1 MLQYLVI
8 SFSAERHKYYKHILK
23 SKTHPD
29 KYISMIIDGKDQ
41 HTMLLPKSSINS
53 KGLSNTWKIPTHVTG
68 VIVHGR
74 GAHTLYIDMNEV
86 SQGSNLTI
94 NMILQVLKK
103 YAEDVPPILYLQLD
117 NCGRENKNK
126 YVIGF
131 CCLLVELVL
140 LFRR

>member
-1 MLQYLVI
+1 MLQYLVF
-8 SFSAERHKYYKHILK
+8 SFSAERRKYYKHILK
-23 SKTHPD
+23 AKTHPE
-29 KYISMIIDGKDQ
+29 KYISMIIDGMDQ
-41 HTMLLPKSSINS
+41 HTTLLPKSSINP

-74 GAHTLYIDMNEV
+74 GAHTFVDMNEV
-86 SQGSNLTI
+86 PHDSNLTI

-103 YAEDVPPILYLQLD
+103 YAGDLPPVLYLQVD

-131 CCLLVELVL
+131 CCLLVELG
-140 LFRR
+140 LFRKV